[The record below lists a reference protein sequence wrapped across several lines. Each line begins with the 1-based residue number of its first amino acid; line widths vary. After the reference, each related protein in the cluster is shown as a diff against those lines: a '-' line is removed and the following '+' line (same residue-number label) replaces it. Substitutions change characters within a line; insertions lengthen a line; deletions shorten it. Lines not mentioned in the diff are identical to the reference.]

1 MSMENL
7 GPYTNFHELNQDWF
21 LQEFNKLLAQWKA
34 MQKNFNSLQDAF
46 NDLKSYVQDYFK
58 NLDVQDEI
66 NNKLDE
72 MYNNGLFE
80 VLLNK
85 FVSFTTPEI
94 FGAKGDGTT
103 DDTEAFKKCIDYCS
117 VNNVILLIPS
127 KTYMVTDLLLK
138 HGLHII
144 GEKPL
149 SSIIHIIG
157 GEAHGDIEDNY
168 LFNGCIDGITLI
180 GDNSTPKQNGFH
192 LSQINGY
199 VHNCYAKLFKGSGFK
214 IIPYTT
220 NYQDIVNTGENHSLC
235 NCNAN
240 NCGTGF
246 ELTAYDSFYNNLVA
260 GRCDRGASISSCKID
275 GLHVW
280 GYSGIG
286 LDLYGSVFGNNIEV
300 EASLTATP
308 TGGIIFHNNN
318 NTLNNLYIWNNNV
331 KNSYMWCDNCNNLTI
346 TNLVVGNAGT
356 LNDAYADPTSIQL
369 IGGNVTNI
377 VMTGV
382 INDSFT
388 KGNLNKLTVKGKSYF
403 NILSNHL
410 DVAFNDIDQLKNKC
424 DAYKM
429 DFTVTKGNVS
439 GSATSAYTFFENETS
454 FVYGAIVGSENKRS
468 LFYGCVNKLDIS
480 INTNNPDIIFTMKE
494 GKINIKVNKGGIYS
508 VSARKL
514 TPIFI

>member
-21 LQEFNKLLAQWKA
+21 LQEFNKLVAQWKA
-34 MQKNFNSLQDAF
+34 LQKNFDSLQDAF
-46 NDLKSYVQDYFK
+46 NDLKNYVQDYFK
-58 NLDVQDEI
+58 NLDVQEEI

-94 FGAKGDGTT
+94 FGAKGDGAT
-103 DDTEAFKKCIDYCS
+103 DDTEAFKKCIDYCAI
-117 VNNVILLIPS
+117 NNVILLIPP
-127 KTYMVTDLLLK
+127 KTYMVTDLFLK

-149 SSIIHIIG
+149 SSIIYIVG
-157 GEAHGDIEDNY
+157 GEAHGDIADNY
-168 LFNGCIDGITLI
+168 LFNGCVDGITLM
-180 GDNSTPKQNGFH
+180 GDNTTKGQNGFH
-192 LSQINGY
+192 ISQINGY
-199 VHNCYAKLFKGSGFK
+199 VHNCYAKNFKGSGFK
-214 IIPYTT
+214 ILPYNT
-220 NYQDIVNTGENHSLC
+220 NYQQIVDTGENHSLC

-260 GRCDRGASISSCKID
+260 GRCDRGASISACKID

-280 GYSGIG
+280 GYSNIG
-286 LDLYGSVFGNNIEV
+286 LDIYGAVFGNNIEI

-308 TGGIIFHNNN
+308 TGCILFHNDNI
-318 NTLNNLYIWNNNV
+318 TLNNLYIWNNNI

-346 TNLVVGNAGT
+346 TNLLVGKAGT
-356 LNDAYADPTSIQL
+356 LNDADPASIQL
-369 IGGNVTNI
+369 IGGTVTNI

-403 NILSNHL
+403 NVLSNNL
-410 DVAFNDIDQLKNKC
+410 GVEFNDIEQLKRKC
-424 DAYKM
+424 DAYGM
-429 DFTVTKGNVS
+429 DFTVTPGNTS
-439 GSATSAYTFFENETS
+439 GSAISKYTFFENETA
-454 FVYGAIVGSENKRS
+454 FIYGAIVGSDNQRYT
-468 LFYGCVNKLDIS
+468 FYGCVNHQNVL
-480 INTNNPDIIFTMKE
+480 INSSNPDIIFNMND
-494 GKINIKVNKGGIYS
+494 GKINITVNKGGIYA
-508 VSARKL
+508 VSAKKL

>member
-7 GPYTNFHELNQDWF
+7 GPYSNFHELNQDWF
-21 LQEFNKLLAQWKA
+21 LNEFNKVIAQWKA
-34 MQKNFNSLQDAF
+34 MQKNFDNLQDAF
-46 NDLKSYVQDYFK
+46 NDLKSYVQNYFK

-72 MYNNGLFE
+72 MYKNGLFE

-94 FGAKGDGTT
+94 FGAKGDGKT
-103 DDTEAFKKCIDYCS
+103 DDTEAFKKCIDYCAI
-117 VNNVILLIPS
+117 NNVILLIPS

-138 HGLHII
+138 HGLHMI

-149 SSIIHIIG
+149 SSIINIVG
-157 GEAHGDIEDNY
+157 GEAHGDSADNY
-168 LFNGCIDGITLI
+168 LFNGYVDGITLM
-180 GDNSTPKQNGFH
+180 GDNSTPGQNGFH
-192 LSQINGY
+192 LSLINGY
-199 VHNCYAKLFKGSGFK
+199 VHNCYAKRFKGSGFK

-220 NYQDIVNTGENHSLC
+220 NYQQVVDAGENHSLC

-260 GRCDRGASISSCKID
+260 GRCDRGASISACKID

-280 GYSGIG
+280 GYSSIG
-286 LDLYGSVFGNNIEV
+286 LDLYGAVFGNNIEV

-318 NTLNNLYIWNNNV
+318 ITLNNLYIWNNNV
-331 KNSYMWCDNCNNLTI
+331 KNSYMWCDECSNLTI
-346 TNLVVGNAGT
+346 TNLVVGSAGT
-356 LNDAYADPTSIQL
+356 LNDAYADHTSIQL
-369 IGGNVTNI
+369 IGGTVTNI

-388 KGNLNKLTVKGKSYF
+388 KGNLNNLTVKGKSYF

-410 DVAFNDIDQLKNKC
+410 NVEFNDIEQLKRKC
-424 DAYKM
+424 DAYTM
-429 DFTVTKGNVS
+429 DFTVTVGNVS
-439 GSATSAYTFFENETS
+439 GSAESKYNFFKNETA
-454 FVYGAIVGSENKRS
+454 FIYGAVIGSEDKRYS
-468 LFYGCVNKLDIS
+468 FYGCVNSQNVL
-480 INTNNPDIIFTMKE
+480 INSSNPDITFDINE
-494 GKINIKVNKGGIYS
+494 GKIKITVNKGGIYA
-508 VSARKL
+508 VSAKKL